1 MSDERADVLV
11 IGGGPAGSTAAFQL
25 AAAGLDVLLV
35 DRAVFPR
42 DKVCG
47 ESLSP
52 GAIARLRAIG
62 MWTPEGRAPD
72 PSPSAR
78 PPSMPVRGMRIRS
91 PQGTAFIGHYKDAAG
106 PGLVIRRLSFDA
118 ELLARARSRGTRVRE
133 GVEAV
138 RADQSS
144 RGRAIVE
151 AREIGSSHRFLIEAK
166 RVLVC
171 DGRRSF
177 LARDLGF
184 IERGESSGERSRFAV
199 RAHCEGVA
207 DLTDLAEM
215 HVGHGGY
222 CGVAPLSPTS
232 ANICYVRFADRLD
245 LSPKTLETD
254 FRRDL
259 QAFSNVV
266 GRLARA
272 CVQGQIRVAGPLRL
286 TSKRQFQGPYLACG
300 DTTGFLDPFTGEGIA
315 HAIASAVLGA
325 EAVRDSLAG
334 RTQSFRRYEQRLRSL
349 RRVKGGA
356 ALLLFGL
363 VSRPSLANAAA
374 MVFSRMPGLGNAVVQ
389 LFGDQV

>member
-1 MSDERADVLV
+1 MPDEKTDVLV

-62 MWTPEGRAPD
+62 MWTPEGRTPD
-72 PSPSAR
+72 ASPNSS
-78 PPSMPVRGMRIRS
+78 PPSMAVRGMRIRS
-91 PQGTAFIGHYKDAAG
+91 PRGTAFIGRYKEGAG

-118 ELLARARSRGTRVRE
+118 ELLARARSRGARVRE

-144 RGRAIVE
+144 NGRAIVE
-151 AREIGSSHRFLIEAK
+151 ARETGSFRRFRIEAK
-166 RVLVC
+166 RVVVC

-184 IERGESSGERSRFAV
+184 IERAESSGEKSRFAV

-207 DLTDLAEM
+207 GLTDLAEM
-215 HVGHGGY
+215 HVGARGY

-232 ANICYVRFADRLD
+232 ANVCYVVFSGRLD
-245 LSPKTLETD
+245 LSPKSLEAG

-259 QAFSNVV
+259 EAFSDVAD
-266 GRLARA
+266 RLARA
-272 CVQGQIRVAGPLRL
+272 RVQGQVRIAGPLRL

-315 HAIASAVLGA
+315 HAIASAVMGA

-334 RTQSFRRYEQRLRSL
+334 STQSFGRYEQRLRSL
-349 RRVKGGA
+349 RRLKGGA
-356 ALLLFGL
+356 ALVLFGL

-374 MVFSRMPGLGNAVVQ
+374 TVFSRMPGLGDAIVQ